1 MVKKSYPTW
10 GPSFKVSFS
19 LKINKLPR
27 IIDRKIYTNIIHF
40 TNGGNCCNYGERIPA
55 VYIKRVRTGRWWW
68 RRNYVQLT
76 FISAI
81 NGRGNFRIDFPRG
94 RNGLALGKQYDIT
107 IQQSKI
113 GGRYMYQVFISGKRV
128 INEVNRSP
136 KRFNNVKLYTSDPWY
151 PAFTSD
157 LGTISN
163 LKIENHE

>member
-1 MVKKSYPTW
+1 MVKKAYPSW

-19 LKINKLPR
+19 IKFNKFPRLKPP
-27 IIDRKIYTNIIHF
+27 TNIIHF

-55 VYIKRVRTGRWWW
+55 VYCKSFRTWQWFRRRRYIK
-68 RRNYVQLT
+68 LL
-76 FISAI
+76 FISAV
-81 NGRGNFRIDFPRG
+81 NEDGNFRKGYFPKG
-94 RNGLALGKQYDIT
+94 RNGFALGKQYDIT
-107 IQQSKI
+107 IQQSQI

-128 INEVNRSP
+128 INVVNRSP
-136 KRFNNVKLYTSDPWY
+136 KPFNDVKLYTSDPWY